1 VLANSLVVVVLE
13 GEAVEVPPVV
23 EEVPV
28 EEEVEEAEDEVVDEV
43 ESVHPQKSSLLLT
56 DMLESLLPEA
66 RKICY
71 APKTMFPVK
80 VFMAKNAF
88 LSM

>member
-1 VLANSLVVVVLE
+1 MVVVLE
-13 GEAVEVPPVV
+13 GEAVEVPPAV

-28 EEEVEEAEDEVVDEV
+28 EEVEEAEEEAEDEVEL
-43 ESVHPQKSSLLLT
+43 VHPQKSSLLLT